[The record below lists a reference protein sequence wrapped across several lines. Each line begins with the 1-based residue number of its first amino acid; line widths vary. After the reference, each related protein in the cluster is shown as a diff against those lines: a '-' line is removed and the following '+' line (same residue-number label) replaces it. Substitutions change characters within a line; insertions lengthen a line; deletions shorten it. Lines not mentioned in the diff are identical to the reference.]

1 MFSLSILSTALLV
14 YLILRKKSRWWL
26 KIGFLVNEIGREYNR
41 TKNSSINIFVLL
53 FKFILSII

>member
-26 KIGFLVNEIGREYNR
+26 KIGFLVNEIGREYSR
-41 TKNSSINIFVLL
+41 TKLFDKYIFLL

>member
-26 KIGFLVNEIGREYNR
+26 KIGFLVNEIGIEYSR
-41 TKNSSINIFVLL
+41 TKL
-53 FKFILSII
+53 FDKYFCFAF

>member
-26 KIGFLVNEIGREYNR
+26 KIGFLVNEIGIEYSR
-41 TKNSSINIFVLL
+41 TKLFDKYFCFA